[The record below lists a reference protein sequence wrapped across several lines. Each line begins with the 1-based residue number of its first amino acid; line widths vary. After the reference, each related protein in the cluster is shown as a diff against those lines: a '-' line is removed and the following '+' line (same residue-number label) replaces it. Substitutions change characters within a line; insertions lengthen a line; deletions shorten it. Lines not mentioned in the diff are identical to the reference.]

1 MQPVE
6 ELGAVTYKHHYVSLK
21 RLIWATLAITGLM
34 GLLFFVVGFPPAFD
48 TFTEKMYFHSIGI
61 GLAALATYLIIVTFD
76 LERREPPL
84 DLSLSY
90 RAFGAVALAALGG
103 LVFLFPA
110 VSRALP
116 HVGMLLFIG
125 AFILIF
131 DVSGALLIEL
141 LVLPRKLAGTYRPES
156 HNPIQY
162 VSRLFPLSKPDFR
175 AYRKTGLGYW
185 LTLCAVASVFF
196 AEIIGFLNLFVMEVG
211 TSVFGHYISWLGLDR
226 QGFLDATLDPHSHM
240 IAIAIMAAT
249 IGVASVAFRTMDT
262 GTKIKRAVAGVGLG
276 VTILGVVGTSL
287 VLGLVAFFNYGPP
300 TLFQSAGGVNGMAGD
315 DAVMAIVLIG
325 ALVLSAALLW
335 DGSSRKD
342 AVKVLFAASWAG
354 VFLLTLVEGV
364 YIELHETVFQNSGLA
379 KDAAYSTAHPM
390 TGIFLLPTIALG
402 LLLLNYYRIEGRQRR
417 VAGWTFGLGLG
428 AAVVG
433 STLWTF
439 ADPAKYGAAF
449 WLYIA
454 GTTVSYLAIL
464 ATGWSIRGTTVE
476 RFERSVGMAPAP
488 LRHAATPPGV
498 GAGGNGAAQQVQA
511 RQERVG
517 SAGSVTPA

>member
-6 ELGAVTYKHHYVSLK
+6 ELGAVTYRHHYVSLK
-21 RLIWATLAITGLM
+21 RLVWATLAITGVM
-34 GLLFFVVGFPPAFD
+34 GLLYFVVGFPPAFD

-61 GLAALATYLIIVTFD
+61 GLAALAAYLVIVTFE

-84 DLSLSY
+84 DLPLSY

-131 DVSGALLIEL
+131 DVGGALLIEL

-162 VSRLFPLSKPDFR
+162 VSRLVPLSMPDFR
-175 AYRKTGLGYW
+175 AYRKMGLGYW

-196 AEIIGFLNLFVMEVG
+196 AEIIGFVNLFVMEVG
-211 TSVFGHYISWLGLDR
+211 TSVLGHYISWLGLDR

-240 IAIAIMAAT
+240 IAIAIMAAA
-249 IGVASVAFRTMDT
+249 IGVAAVAFNAMDA

-276 VTILGVVGTSL
+276 ITILGVVGTSL
-287 VLGLVAFFNYGPP
+287 ILGLVAFFNYGPP

-335 DGSSRKD
+335 DSSSRRD
-342 AVKVLFAASWAG
+342 GVRVLFAASWAG

-379 KDAAYSTAHPM
+379 KDVVYSTAHPM
-390 TGIFLLPTIALG
+390 TGIFLLPTIAVG
-402 LLLLNYYRIEGRQRR
+402 LLLLNYYRIEGPRRR
-417 VAGWTFGLGLG
+417 VAGWAFGLGLG

-464 ATGWSIRGTTVE
+464 FTAYSIREAKV
-476 RFERSVGMAPAP
+476 RRYERSVGASEEPAP
-488 LRHAATPPGV
+488 PEMTPGDV
-498 GAGGNGAAQQVQA
+498 VGGNGRTGNVPAQGA
-511 RQERVG
+511 RVG
-517 SAGSVTPA
+517 SDR